1 MNTMVTSINDLLT
14 TELILMLL
22 PLVAIQLGLA
32 IYCAVKIFREGV
44 QNLNKWAWLA
54 ICFLVNLIGPVSF
67 LIIGR
72 KKDAS

>member
-1 MNTMVTSINDLLT
+1 MNEFKLT

-32 IYCAVKIFREGV
+32 IYCALKIFKEGV
-44 QNLNKWAWLA
+44 QNLNKWLWLV
-54 ICFLVNLIGPVSF
+54 ICVFPNLIGPMLF

-72 KKDAS
+72 KKAY